1 MSKFLHLLR
10 SGENIDCDL
19 IIGGVDMPVSFVWYK
34 DCKITDYGIE
44 KYKALMEAEYTRLPN
59 GNIEIHCDD
68 VELGENFCW
77 AAAGYI
83 GTTEYARIFGEEIE
97 NRDDEDYL

>member
-1 MSKFLHLLR
+1 
-10 SGENIDCDL
+10 
-19 IIGGVDMPVSFVWYK
+19 MPASFVWDE

-44 KYKALMEAEYTRLPN
+44 KYKAIMEAEYTRLQN

-68 VELGENFCW
+68 ENLGEHFCM

-83 GTTEYARIFGEEIE
+83 GTTEYEKIFGT
-97 NRDDEDYL
+97 DE